1 MTHIYLTRSDVKI
14 GMSQGRLTIKQVDG
28 DFEKSVPLSGV
39 DSINVYGSPQLS
51 TQLIRECLSSRIPV
65 GYFSE
70 DGHYFGRISS
80 FENLDP
86 GRQKKQISLTDNREF
101 CLAWSK
107 RIVSAKIW
115 NSIETLNSMTEIY
128 VFSDEEMRG
137 LCHSLETLRFAESVD
152 MVLGL
157 EGNAAKS
164 YFACLSKLVCDAG
177 FAFSGRSTRPPK
189 DPVNSMLSYG
199 YSLFHRNIIGA
210 IERHSLHPY
219 FGYMHKIKRGHAA
232 LASDLIEEYR
242 APLVDRAVISLANSG
257 EISPDEFTKAPD
269 GAVYMSR
276 GVMKRLTDLFSDV
289 MGGRRGYFA
298 AYGDGRFYAFQA
310 MLDKKLCS
318 VVDAIELCDPGVYQP
333 YVFEAAQPEKD

>member
-14 GMSQGRLTIKQVDG
+14 GTAQGRLTIKQVDG

-39 DSINVYGSPQLS
+39 DSINVYGNPQLS

-86 GRQKKQISLTDNREF
+86 ARQKKQILLTDNQEF

-107 RIVSAKIW
+107 RIVSAKIL
-115 NSIETLNSMTEIY
+115 NSIEVLNSMSEVY
-128 VFSDEEMRG
+128 VFSDDELRG
-137 LCHSLETLRFAESVD
+137 LYHSLDTLRFAESVD

-157 EGNAAKS
+157 EGNAAKT
-164 YFACLSKLVCDAG
+164 YFACLPKLVCDDG

-199 YSLFHRNIIGA
+199 YSLFHRNIISA

-219 FGYMHKIKRGHAA
+219 YGYMHKIKRGHAA

-242 APLVDRAVISLANSG
+242 APLVDRTVIALVNSG
-257 EISPDEFTKAPD
+257 EISSDDFTRAPD
-269 GAVYMSR
+269 GAIYMSR
-276 GVMKRLTDLFSDV
+276 GVMKRLTGLFSGV
-289 MGGRRGYFA
+289 MGERCRYFS
-298 AYGDGRFYAFQA
+298 AYGDGRSYAFQA

-318 VVDAIELCDPGVYQP
+318 LADAVELCNPEVYQP
-333 YVFEAAQPEKD
+333 YVFEATQSE